1 MEDMDR
7 RHEFYIEDAKKLE
20 KHLADSRQEWLDKL
34 DRLHEHN
41 EQDIQPAILEC
52 ASLQDKVEKL
62 QLKKDELARSIHP
75 ERYAVADVSGGV
87 NEIEFTPRDNEPD
100 ANGRAS
106 DDDEEDPFAGL
117 GGLEENRASGAEASE
132 PEDEVAKKVPPAQPE
147 EPTKEAPN
155 VQAAGGAAGGDP
167 SDDDDEAL
175 QPQKRPRLGED
186 A

>member
-34 DRLHEHN
+34 DRLHDHN

-75 ERYAVADVSGGV
+75 ERYAVADVAMELPSP
-87 NEIEFTPRDNEPD
+87 E
-100 ANGRAS
+100 AS
-106 DDDEEDPFAGL
+106 DQED
-117 GGLEENRASGAEASE
+117 
-132 PEDEVAKKVPPAQPE
+132 
-147 EPTKEAPN
+147 
-155 VQAAGGAAGGDP
+155 GAAGAAEE
-167 SDDDDEAL
+167 S
-175 QPQKRPRLGED
+175 GEE
-186 A
+186 